1 MDPAIA
7 VSAIIARHRADV
19 AMAVAA
25 KMKDMN
31 MAAAQR
37 LLETVSDSAAE
48 LEQAATEIVRGAG
61 QILDVSV

>member
-1 MDPAIA
+1 MDPTIA

-25 KMKDMN
+25 KMMEMDMS
-31 MAAAQR
+31 AAQR

-48 LEQAATEIVRGAG
+48 LERASVDIARGTG
-61 QILDVSV
+61 QVLDVTV

>member
-1 MDPAIA
+1 MDPTIA

-25 KMKDMN
+25 KMKDMD
-31 MAAAQR
+31 MSAAQR

-48 LEQAATEIVRGAG
+48 LEQASLDIARGTG
-61 QILDVSV
+61 QVLDVTV

>member
-1 MDPAIA
+1 MDPTIA

-25 KMKDMN
+25 KMMEMDMS
-31 MAAAQR
+31 AAKR

-48 LEQAATEIVRGAG
+48 LEQASVDIARGTG
-61 QILDVSV
+61 QVLDVTV

>member
-25 KMKDMN
+25 KMTDMN
-31 MAAAQR
+31 MSAAQR
-37 LLETVSDSAAE
+37 LLETVSDNAAE
-48 LEQAATEIVRGAG
+48 LEQAAADIVRGTG
-61 QILDVSV
+61 QILDIAV